1 MCCSY
6 EAPKPKDVIRQLRN
20 GSKNSLNRNSNNS
33 HNNSITNGT
42 NNPTRS
48 STSGT
53 PSPPTPPARTSSNVV
68 NGNTPVLN
76 GYSKDEEIERITVE
90 DNRSKFAIYSLPNKP
105 RKISS
110 QRERKLSNDP
120 PMALSRVMPL
130 LISNG
135 SSFQPPEDENN
146 SNEEN
151 SNHSNEEATT
161 TTTSR
166 LSNGLPPQYPNRV
179 GAGKFPSGHKLKA
192 SNNFVPDYQNYNGSH
207 DSPSHGPSTNG
218 VTTTSNEGLSSSV
231 PRRHKRRGGKK
242 SNNHNENNSSA
253 YCVDSDI
260 EHHILYG
267 KETTL

>member
-1 MCCSY
+1 MT
-6 EAPKPKDVIRQLRN
+6 RQLRN

-33 HNNSITNGT
+33 HHNSITNG
-42 NNPTRS
+42 NPTRS
-48 STSGT
+48 SASGT
-53 PSPPTPPARTSSNVV
+53 PSPPTPPARISSNVV
-68 NGNTPVLN
+68 NGNIPLLN
-76 GYSKDEEIERITVE
+76 GYPKDEDIERITVE

-105 RKISS
+105 RKIST
-110 QRERKLSNDP
+110 REKKLSNDS
-120 PMALSRVMPL
+120 PMALSKVMPL

-135 SSFQPPEDENN
+135 GSGRPEEDNN

-151 SNHSNEEATT
+151 SNHSNEDQTI
-161 TTTSR
+161 TTSR

-179 GAGKFPSGHKLKA
+179 AAGKFPSGHKLKA

-207 DSPSHGPSTNG
+207 DSPAIPSTNG
-218 VTTTSNEGLSSSV
+218 GGTTASSEGLSSSV

-260 EHHILYG
+260 EQHILYG